1 MTARKHSTLAAKAGQ
16 PVPGDDIDGPT
27 ARAWIDLL
35 QASFIVYLLPPWH
48 TNTGKRLVKSPKLYF
63 KDVGLACWL
72 LPAGG
77 KLHAIEIKAG
87 VAIHPYCLE
96 GPKTFTLH
104 HPRTV
109 MGGNVIYDGFQ
120 GQHRGNWPV
129 YSSQNL
135 LSKK

>member
-1 MTARKHSTLAAKAGQ
+1 MGICPQ
-16 PVPGDDIDGPT
+16 PA

-35 QASFIVYLLPPWH
+35 QASFIVYLLTPWH
-48 TNTGKRLVKSPKLYF
+48 ANTGKRPVKSPKLYF

-96 GPKTFTLH
+96 GLKTFTSH
-104 HPRTV
+104 HPQAIT
-109 MGGNVIYDGFQ
+109 GGNVIYGGFQ
-120 GQHRGNWPV
+120 SQHRSDWPV
-129 YSSQNL
+129 YSWQNL
-135 LSKK
+135 LFKA